1 MNISFRA
8 VVNHLFHI
16 FKVYLCFGLFGAV
29 TVTGF
34 ALIYAKPWVGAILFV
49 ALESLIIAIYLL
61 RNTALVFEV
70 VGVRIEFRKSPRDGL
85 TRENDS
91 DFRQPRSAY

>member
-1 MNISFRA
+1 MPKQARA
-8 VVNHLFHI
+8 FEWCAGPGFI
-16 FKVYLCFGLFGAV
+16 GFGLFGAV

-34 ALIYAKPWVGAILFV
+34 ALVYAKPWVGAILFV
-49 ALESLIIAIYLL
+49 ALESLIISIYLL

-70 VGVRIEFRKSPRDGL
+70 GGVRIEFRKSRRDRV